1 MIYIFLVL
9 AVLEAWHRSSIGNLF
24 TWALENSYVFF
35 LNFLILLSLF
45 MLLLSLIGRPRVS
58 LWITSYMMLL
68 IFTISRIK
76 MSLKGEP
83 LLPWDIFLGN
93 EAANIREYFVM
104 MSISEVLI
112 LSVIA
117 VGFLLGPLFF
127 SNKKVSI
134 KARSSV
140 IFLPLILFLLLYFEK
155 PVSLLEL
162 GEVNNVFWD
171 QSITYQRNG
180 LQVGFLSTL
189 QLIRIDPPEGY
200 SEQKI
205 SKIVQQLESAAPLPE
220 KNPNMI
226 IVMNEAFWDPT
237 RLPNLTF
244 SEDPL
249 PFFRQLQKNR
259 TSGELMV
266 PVFGGSTA
274 NTEFEILT
282 GNSIDFLPPGST
294 PYSQYV
300 HEPHPSLAS
309 IFRNE
314 GYKAVAIHGYHNW
327 FYRRDHVYRQFGFD
341 RFVSQN
347 FFENPEFR
355 RQLISDREMSRQII
369 LEHKNSDKPLFVFAV
384 TMQNHGPY
392 NAKHYPEDRVTVEG
406 NVPEDT
412 KKVLNTYS
420 TGVKEADESLQLLVD
435 YFEGSGEPT
444 VIVFFGDHL
453 PYLGGGYRTYT
464 ETNYLDDANPDN
476 WSKVDYQKM
485 YTVPFVIWDNF
496 SVPREVESTAEM
508 GVGREEDF
516 YLNSSFLGSFLL
528 DKYGLPQTPLARYQN
543 LLIAKGRSIISTNDE
558 VNELTINDI
567 EQYKFLQYDQLF
579 GEGFA
584 VSDRLNIVSNEYQ
597 LGSKPLKINHL
608 FPEQIVLDELEGE
621 LPLVVE
627 GENFTYKT
635 KVYINDEEIET
646 TFQDSTILIS
656 TIPNQYL
663 TEDAVIKIRVTIKD
677 SKSRELS
684 TSEVWELPIS
694 GA

>member
-1 MIYIFLVL
+1 MLV
-9 AVLEAWHRSSIGNLF
+9 V
-24 TWALENSYVFF
+24 
-35 LNFLILLSLF
+35 
-45 MLLLSLIGRPRVS
+45 SLIGRQRVS
-58 LWITSYMMLL
+58 LWITSYIMLL

-93 EAANIREYFVM
+93 EAANIREYFVL
-104 MSISEVLI
+104 MSMSEVLI
-112 LSVIA
+112 FSVIA
-117 VGFLLGPLFF
+117 LGFLLVPFFF
-127 SNKKVSI
+127 SNRKISI
-134 KARSSV
+134 KERASV
-140 IFLPLILFLLLYFEK
+140 TILPLLLFLLLYFEK
-155 PVSLLEL
+155 PVSLLEV
-162 GEVNNVFWD
+162 GEVDNVFWD

-200 SEQKI
+200 SEQRMNQV
-205 SKIVQQLESAAPLPE
+205 VQQLESATPLSE

-237 RLPNLTF
+237 RLPNLKF

-249 PFFRQLQKNR
+249 PFFRQLQKNS
-259 TSGELMV
+259 TSGELLV

-309 IFRNE
+309 TFRNK
-314 GYKAVAIHGYHNW
+314 GYQAVAIHGYHNW

-347 FFENPEFR
+347 FFENPEYR

-406 NVPEDT
+406 NIPEDT

-420 TGVKEADESLQLLVD
+420 TGLKEADESLQLLVD
-435 YFEGSGEPT
+435 HFEKSGEPT

-453 PYLGGGYRTYT
+453 PYLGGGYRAYT

-476 WSKVDYQKM
+476 WSKNDYQKM
-485 YTVPFVIWDNF
+485 YTVPFVIWDNL
-496 SVPREVESTAEM
+496 SEQSKVQSTAK
-508 GVGREEDF
+508 VGADGEENL
-516 YLNSSFLGSFLL
+516 YLNSSFLGAILL
-528 DKYGLPQTPLARYQN
+528 EKYGFPQTPLLRYQN
-543 LLIAKGRSIISTNDE
+543 LLIEKGRSITSSNEEI
-558 VNELTINDI
+558 NELGISDI
-567 EQYKFLQYDQLF
+567 EQYKLLQYDQLF
-579 GEGFA
+579 GGGFT
-584 VSDRLNIVSNEYQ
+584 VSDRESIVNDEYR
-597 LGSKPLKINHL
+597 LGSMPLKINHL
-608 FPEQIVLDELEGE
+608 LPEKIVISELEGE

-646 TFQDSTILIS
+646 TFQDSTILIA
-656 TIPNQYL
+656 TVPNQYL
-663 TEDAVIKIRVTIKD
+663 TKGSVIKIRVAIKD
-677 SKSRELS
+677 SKNRELS
-684 TSEVWELPIS
+684 TSEALDLLIS
-694 GA
+694 GV